1 MQSMALVQCKF
12 GITQRFD
19 IEDAKKRSQIRVMR
33 VKNVA
38 NGETL

>member
-1 MQSMALVQCKF
+1 MALAHRKF

-19 IEDAKKRSQIRVMR
+19 IEEAKKRSQIRVMG
-33 VKNVA
+33 VKKVT